1 MSRRGDGYDSRLITR
16 FSASATIIVL
26 YANESSAWASTS
38 RRISLVSTVTSEV
51 WKHMPMVNAKYAEV
65 DVGRRFLPRKG
76 QAAAALCLARVA
88 VIQLAYRSV

>member
-51 WKHMPMVNAKYAEV
+51 WKHMPMVNAKYAKSMSAGGSFPGKV
-65 DVGRRFLPRKG
+65 RQPLPFVWRG
-76 QAAAALCLARVA
+76 LP
-88 VIQLAYRSV
+88 